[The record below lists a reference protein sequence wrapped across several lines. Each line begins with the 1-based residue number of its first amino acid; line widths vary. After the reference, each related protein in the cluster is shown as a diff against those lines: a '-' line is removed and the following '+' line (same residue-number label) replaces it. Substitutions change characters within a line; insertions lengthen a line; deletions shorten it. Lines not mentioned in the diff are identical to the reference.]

1 MALDDDVEVAELVA
15 HYGAAVV
22 DRVDLEE
29 GRLRPNAAIDV
40 GAGIEVWRR
49 GKRRIEIRGE
59 IANLTNRLNVVNFAG
74 LFSGTAVAPPR
85 SVGVRARVEF

>member
-1 MALDDDVEVAELVA
+1 
-15 HYGAAVV
+15 VV

-29 GRLRPNAAIDV
+29 GRIRSNVAIDV